1 MNVSARGLGK
11 QSIPFK
17 KLLAG
22 YVGREGE
29 DVPASES
36 SQRCILVVEEDQ
48 RPSYPRQMVD

>member
-1 MNVSARGLGK
+1 MNVSARSLGK

-36 SQRCILVVEEDQ
+36 SQRCILVVEEDPAAQ
-48 RPSYPRQMVD
+48 LPEADG